1 MEESEDLLE
10 DGLTDH
16 DEIDAESGYEHR
28 KPKAA
33 FTPWPHVFNL
43 VNCITGVSVLAMPFV
58 FQQCGIL
65 LATIM
70 IAICSVLT
78 KYTCHFLAKAAFIS
92 SKHSY
97 EALALTALGPAGR
110 RLVELCLLCFLVSSI
125 VAFLVVIGDL
135 GPHIVA
141 DYLELE
147 APTQRLRTLV
157 MVVVMLLVIFPL
169 CLIKDLGKFSVIS
182 SFAVLFYAI
191 FVVRMILE
199 AVPSLWDG
207 KWSIHVVWWR
217 PEGFLTCLPIVCMAM
232 SCQTQLFCVMD
243 CIRDSTVSRVDAV
256 VSGAINF
263 CSAMYAGV
271 GLFGYVAFFM
281 RDLHGDVLV
290 ELESSFF
297 TQLLKLAFLLS
308 IAISIPLMLFPARI
322 ALFNLVLRPSNCELP
337 VSNAM
342 RFSTFHVLTF
352 VILLFNLTI
361 ALLIPNVE
369 FVLGLTGSLI
379 GSLVSIVIPSI
390 LYLAVAKNK
399 THYSVSYAK
408 VYFSDRGYVVHEH
421 YLWFLRICLVAG
433 LFLWCGSTW
442 ATLHADRSV
451 NVAEKPMPKI
461 GPIDKPVL
469 KTLQKLE
476 EKVLDTNLN
485 ISAKLDNIA
494 DLAAIGKDKEA
505 AHLLVEMKEERKK
518 QEDLIRKQEQIVQEL
533 NKHVEEHEKANKKSE
548 EKAKKGVE
556 EIKKDVEPGL
566 EKAPKIKREDTM
578 AKKEEETTETNKGVK
593 KTEKGVDEKELRKE
607 KEFMGPEKDE
617 VKEFAKEEF
626 KEPMGKEIVERK
638 EKPQENDKFM
648 KEKVKNFEAQGEEKK
663 INLMEEKNAQIHM
676 EEPREIK
683 GVKVVNPD
691 ASMKTSKNGTDVVNG
706 MESVKEKMKE
716 NIEVKSVK
724 VVNPDGSMK
733 TSKNGTDV
741 ANGVESVKEKVK
753 ENIETVLEF
762 RSSNSSWSHIKSGK
776 ESAAHIDV

>member
-1 MEESEDLLE
+1 MEDSEVLLDE
-10 DGLTDH
+10 ERDH
-16 DEIDAESGYEHR
+16 DDFDAESGHEHI
-28 KPKAA
+28 KPRAA

-43 VNCITGVSVLAMPFV
+43 ANCIVGVSVLAMPFV

-110 RLVELCLLCFLVSSI
+110 RLVELCLLCYLVSSI

-169 CLIKDLGKFSVIS
+169 CLIKDLEKFSVIS
-182 SFAVLFYAI
+182 SFAVLFYAT

-217 PEGFLTCLPIVCMAM
+217 PEGFLTCLPIVCMAL
-232 SCQTQLFCVMD
+232 SCQTQLFCVID
-243 CIRDSTVSRVDAV
+243 CIRDSSVSRVDSV

-271 GLFGYVAFFM
+271 GLFGYVAFFP
-281 RDLHGDVLV
+281 RTLHGDVLV

-308 IAISIPLMLFPARI
+308 IAVSVPLMLFPARI

-369 FVLGLTGSLI
+369 FILGLTGSLI
-379 GSLVSIVIPSI
+379 GSLVCIVIPSI
-390 LYLAVAKNK
+390 LYIAVTKNK
-399 THYSVSYAK
+399 EHYSVSYAK
-408 VYFSDRGYVVHEH
+408 
-421 YLWFLRICLVAG
+421 ICLVAG
-433 LFLWCGSTW
+433 LFLWCASTW
-442 ATLHADRSV
+442 ATLHVDRTV
-451 NVAEKPMPKI
+451 HVAEKPMPKDI
-461 GPIDKPVL
+461 PIDKPAL
-469 KTLQKLE
+469 KSLQKLE
-476 EKVLDTNLN
+476 EKVLDANLN

-494 DLAAIGKDKEA
+494 DLAAVGKDKEA

-518 QEDLIRKQEQIVQEL
+518 QEDLIRKQEKIVEEL
-533 NKHVEEHEKANKKSE
+533 NKHVEEHQKEGKKSAEKKTKRGSEEMKKEKQAGGDESVKVKQEEVKEVKEAEKKPE
-548 EKAKKGVE
+548 EKN
-556 EIKKDVEPGL
+556 D
-566 EKAPKIKREDTM
+566 
-578 AKKEEETTETNKGVK
+578 AKKEEKELPKKEVETK
-593 KTEKGVDEKELRKE
+593 KEEKGL
-607 KEFMGPEKDE
+607 P
-617 VKEFAKEEF
+617 
-626 KEPMGKEIVERK
+626 
-638 EKPQENDKFM
+638 
-648 KEKVKNFEAQGEEKK
+648 KN
-663 INLMEEKNAQIHM
+663 EEKNEQAKGPKPVEAKVENKRI
-676 EEPREIK
+676 ETRAIKNPKESPRE
-683 GVKVVNPD
+683 
-691 ASMKTSKNGTDVVNG
+691 ADVVNV
-706 MESVKEKMKE
+706 VKDVKPEKPVETPKNTSE
-716 NIEVKSVK
+716 QA
-724 VVNPDGSMK
+724 K
-733 TSKNGTDV
+733 T
-741 ANGVESVKEKVK
+741 VESDKTKSDVRVAVP
-753 ENIETVLEF
+753 ENSNISDALTKSTKKSIEHV
-762 RSSNSSWSHIKSGK
+762 
-776 ESAAHIDV
+776 DV